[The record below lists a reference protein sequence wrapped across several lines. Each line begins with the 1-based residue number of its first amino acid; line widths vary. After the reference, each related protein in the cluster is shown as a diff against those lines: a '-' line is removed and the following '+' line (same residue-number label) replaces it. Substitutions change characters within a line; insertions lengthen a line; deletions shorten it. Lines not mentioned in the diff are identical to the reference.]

1 MTTTAWNP
9 ASPKDPCGAGLPCGS
24 TLESLKDHPEWFP
37 GSISIIG
44 KELLRRVIALYDCF
58 HDPNDP
64 DFVLPGRRIWTVGE
78 VPYDCNQL
86 IVSLDSLAE
95 GLVNTENQPPNPC
108 HVPVN
113 ATFNITVV
121 RCYPVDPKGNATA
134 PDVLA
139 KAADLAAKDAYL
151 LLKLSGCLDMYG
163 ADTGGAG
170 GFGGMGTEASISIS
184 NAQGGVQ
191 AVTLELTT
199 VVG

>member
-1 MTTTAWNP
+1 MTTRTWNP
-9 ASPKDPCGAGLPCGS
+9 VSARPAPCGAGTPCSG
-24 TLESLKDHPEWFP
+24 TVEALKQTTWFP
-37 GSISIIG
+37 GSIATIG
-44 KELLRRVIALYDCF
+44 RKLLERVECLYKEFGVSL
-58 HDPNDP
+58 P
-64 DFVLPGRRIWTVGE
+64 DRRIWTVGE

-163 ADTGGAG
+163 ADTGVGS
-170 GFGGMGTEASISIS
+170 GGMGTEASISIS